1 MEICLQQVSGE
12 AAQLTEK
19 VIMLSSYSLGGV
31 LHPPLSLCYAPHD
44 FGRPNVGI
52 KMTRWAI
59 IFFSLVFIYQERQ

>member
-1 MEICLQQVSGE
+1 MEICVQQVSGE

-44 FGRPNVGI
+44 FVRPNVRI

-59 IFFSLVFIYQERQ
+59 IFLSRFFTYQERQ